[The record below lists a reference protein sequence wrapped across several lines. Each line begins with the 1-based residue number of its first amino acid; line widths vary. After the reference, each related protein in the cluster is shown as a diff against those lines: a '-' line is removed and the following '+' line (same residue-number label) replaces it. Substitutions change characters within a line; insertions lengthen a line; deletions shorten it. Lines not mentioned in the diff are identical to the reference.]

1 MKILIQENISI
12 DKLKPIDA
20 EQLYRF
26 MIENTERLKKFFPV
40 TLSSN
45 ETLDKSIEYIK
56 NKEKEIQQKVNFT
69 FAIREI
75 DSQKIIGLIIIKKID
90 WTNKIGEFAYCI
102 GNTFEGKGLVSK
114 AVRAVL
120 KFANDVLELKTLQI
134 IAHKTNL
141 GSIKVAKNNGFIWQ
155 RTLIAEFTPTNEL
168 PLNMELFELK
178 NEK

>member
-1 MKILIQENISI
+1 MNIPITKNISI

-20 EQLYRF
+20 EQLHRF

-40 TLSSN
+40 MLSSN
-45 ETLDKSIEYIK
+45 ETLEKSIEYIK
-56 NKEKEIQQKVNFT
+56 NKEKEIQLKVNYT

-114 AVRAVL
+114 AVKAVL
-120 KFANDVLELKTLQI
+120 KFANNVLELNTLQI

-141 GSIKVAKNNGFIWQ
+141 ARIKVARNNGFIWE

-168 PLNMELFELK
+168 PLDMELFELK